1 MSKPYAIAILG
12 AGSWGTALALH
23 LARNGVAVCLW
34 DHMTEL
40 LQAMKTQRCNQRY
53 LPNFTFPKT
62 LHIELRLE
70 DALEKSRDVLIA
82 VPSRAFDAVL
92 QACLPH
98 IAISTRILWVT
109 KGIDPERHVLLHTL
123 IERHFTKAMPF
134 AVLSGPSFA
143 GEVAAELP
151 TAVTLASNNDDF
163 QQEMAALFA
172 SPLFR
177 IHMTSDYIGVQIG
190 GSVKNVLAIAV
201 GISDGLG
208 YGANFRAALITMGL
222 NEMIRLGLAMGAR
235 LETLI
240 GLSGMGDLVLTCTDS
255 QSRNRRFGL
264 ALGQGIAA
272 EDAEKQIVQSIEG
285 KGNAAQFY
293 WLSQQYLIDMPIV
306 TTVFDILSGKITAKA
321 GFSILLHKI

>member
-1 MSKPYAIAILG
+1 MTKPYAIAILG

-23 LARNGVAVCLW
+23 LARKGVSVCLW
-34 DHMTEL
+34 DHITEL
-40 LQAMKTQRCNQRY
+40 LQVMKAQRCNQRY
-53 LPNFTFPKT
+53 LPNFPFPKT
-62 LHIELRLE
+62 LHVELRLE
-70 DALEKSRDVLIA
+70 DALEKSQDVLIA

-92 QACLPH
+92 QACLPY

-151 TAVTLASNNDDF
+151 TAVTLASNNEDF

-177 IHMTSDYIGVQIG
+177 VHTTSDYIGVQIG

-208 YGANFRAALITMGL
+208 FGANFRAALITMGL

-272 EDAEKQIVQSIEG
+272 EDAEKQIAQSIEG

-306 TTVFDILSGKITAKA
+306 TTVFEILAGKITAKE
-321 GFSILLHKI
+321 GFSTLLHKI